1 MGLLDGK
8 VAIVTGAGHGIG
20 RGHALEL
27 AKEGATVLVNDLGTT
42 LSGEGTG
49 KDADLTVDLITKRGG
64 TAASNYEDIAD
75 FEGAGRMV
83 QQAVESFGRLDIVV
97 NNAGIARDAT
107 IWSMTES
114 DWDSVIR
121 VHLKGTFCP
130 THHAINHWRSLSKGG
145 EDVSYGRIINTTS
158 GAGLVG
164 NFGQANYTTAKAGIA
179 AFTMTVSL
187 EVFKMGVTVNCIGPA
202 GATRM
207 AASIPG
213 AGIEAKEPDEFD
225 EWNPMDPSLA
235 SPLVAWLA
243 SDKAG
248 HVTGQ
253 VIRAVKDEIV
263 HMQPWSNGATIRKSG
278 KRWEASELTA
288 VMNADIFHSRAP
300 GLRY

>member
-27 AKEGATVLVNDLGTT
+27 AGEGATVLVNDLGSS
-42 LSGEGTG
+42 LAGEGQG
-49 KDADLTVDLITKRGG
+49 RDADLTVDLIEKRGG
-64 TAASNYEDIAD
+64 TAAANYEDVAD
-75 FEGAGRMV
+75 VEGAARMV
-83 QQAVESFGRLDIVV
+83 SQALELFGRLDILV

-107 IWSMTES
+107 IWGMTEA

-121 VHLKGTFCP
+121 VHLKGTFAP
-130 THHAINHWRSLSKGG
+130 TQAAVRHWRERDKAG
-145 EDVSYGRIINTTS
+145 EDVSYGRVINTTS

-164 NFGQANYTTAKAGIA
+164 NFGQANYTAAKAGIA
-179 AFTMTVSL
+179 AFTQTVSL

-213 AGIEAKEPDEFD
+213 AGIVAKEADDFT
-225 EWNPMDPSLA
+225 EWDRMDPSLA
-235 SPLVAWLA
+235 SPVVAWLA
-243 SDKAG
+243 SDKAA

-253 VIRAVKDEIV
+253 IIRAVGDEIV
-263 HMQPWSNGATIRKSG
+263 LMDGWSNGNTIRKPG
-278 KRWEASELTA
+278 ERWKASELTA
-288 VMNADIFHSRAP
+288 LMNADLFKSRAP

>member
-1 MGLLDGK
+1 MGLLDGR

-27 AKEGATVLVNDLGTT
+27 AKEGAKVVVNDLGST
-42 LSGEGTG
+42 LGGEGSG
-49 KDADLTVDLITKRGG
+49 RDADLTVELITARGG
-64 TAASNYEDIAD
+64 EAVANYEDVAD
-75 FEGAGRMV
+75 MEGAGRMV
-83 QQAVESFGRLDIVV
+83 AQAVDTFGRLDILV

-107 IWSMTES
+107 IWGMTED
-114 DWDSVIR
+114 DWDKVIR
-121 VHLKGTFCP
+121 VHLKGTFAP
-130 THHAINHWRSLSKGG
+130 THHAVNHWRALHKAGQ
-145 EDVSYGRIINTTS
+145 DVSTGRVINTTS

-164 NFGQANYTTAKAGIA
+164 NFGQANYTAAKAGIA

-187 EVFKMGVTVNCIGPA
+187 EVFRMGVTVNAIGPA

-213 AGIEAKEPDEFD
+213 AGIEAREPDEFE
-225 EWNPMDPSLA
+225 EWDPMDPSLS
-235 SPLVAWLA
+235 SPVVAWLA
-243 SDKAG
+243 SDQAA

-263 HMQPWSNGATIRKSG
+263 LMRPWSNGPTIRKPG
-278 KRWEASELTA
+278 KRWEAAELTA
-288 VMNADIFHSRAP
+288 LMNSDVFHCRAP

>member
-1 MGLLDGK
+1 MGLLDGR

-27 AKEGATVLVNDLGTT
+27 AKEGATVLVNDLGTS
-42 LSGEGTG
+42 LKGEGQG
-49 KDADLTVDLITKRGG
+49 RDADLTVNLIRERGG
-64 TAASNYEDIAD
+64 TAEANYEDVAD

-83 QQAVESFGRLDIVV
+83 AQAVDSFGRLDILV

-107 IWSMTES
+107 IWGMGES

-121 VHLKGTFCP
+121 VHLKGTFAP
-130 THHAINHWRSLSKGG
+130 THHAVSHWRALSKAGQ
-145 EDVSYGRIINTTS
+145 DVSTGRIVNTTS

-164 NFGQANYTTAKAGIA
+164 NFGQANYTAAKAGIA

-187 EVFKMGVTVNCIGPA
+187 EVFSMGVTCNAIGPA

-213 AGIEAKEPDEFD
+213 AGIEAREPDEFE
-225 EWNPMDPSLA
+225 EWDPMDPSLS
-235 SPLVAWLA
+235 SPVVAWLA
-243 SDKAG
+243 SDKAA

-263 HMQPWSNGATIRKSG
+263 LMQPWSNGPTIRKAG
-278 KRWEASELTA
+278 RRWEAKELTA
-288 VMNADIFHSRAP
+288 LMNADVFGSRAP

>member
-27 AKEGATVLVNDLGTT
+27 AKEGAKVLVNDLGTS
-42 LSGEGTG
+42 LQGEGTG
-49 KDADLTVDLITKRGG
+49 KDADLTVDLITARGG
-64 TAASNYEDIAD
+64 EAAANYGDVAD
-75 FEGAGRMV
+75 YAQAKELV
-83 QQAVESFGRLDIVV
+83 DQAVDTFGRLDILV

-107 IWSMTES
+107 IWNMTEA

-121 VHLKGTFCP
+121 VHLRGTFCP
-130 THHAINHWRSLSKGG
+130 TTHAVNHWRALSKAG
-145 EDVSYGRIINTTS
+145 EDVSGGRVINTTS

-164 NFGQANYTTAKAGIA
+164 NFGQANYCTAKAGIA
-179 AFTMTVSL
+179 GFTQTVSL
-187 EVFKMGVTVNCIGPA
+187 ELFRLGITVNCIGPA

-213 AGIEAKEPDEFD
+213 AGIEAREPDEFEAWD
-225 EWNPMDPSLA
+225 AMDPSLA
-235 SPLVAWLA
+235 SPIVAWLA
-243 SDKAG
+243 SDQAS

-263 HMQPWSNGATIRKSG
+263 LMEGWRNGPTIRKPEQ
-278 KRWEASELTA
+278 RWEASELTA
-288 VMNADIFHSRAP
+288 LMNADVFGCRAP

>member
-1 MGLLDGK
+1 MGLLDGR

-27 AKEGATVLVNDLGTT
+27 AKEGAFVLVNDLGAS
-42 LSGEGTG
+42 LKGEGAG
-49 KDADLTVDLITKRGG
+49 RDADLTVELIESRGG
-64 TAASNYEDIAD
+64 KAAANYEDVAD
-75 FEGAGRMV
+75 YEGAKRMV
-83 QQAVESFGRLDIVV
+83 DQAVEVFGRLDIVV

-107 IWSMTES
+107 IWGMTED
-114 DWDSVIR
+114 DWDKVIR
-121 VHLKGTFCP
+121 VHLKGTFAP
-130 THHAINHWRSLSKGG
+130 THHAVNHWRALNKAG
-145 EDVSYGRIINTTS
+145 EDVSTGRIINTTS

-164 NFGQANYTTAKAGIA
+164 NFGQANYTAAKAGIA
-179 AFTMTVSL
+179 AFTQTVSL
-187 EVFKMGVTVNCIGPA
+187 EVFKMGITVNAIGPA

-225 EWNPMDPSLA
+225 EWDPMDPSLA

-243 SDKAG
+243 SDKAA

-263 HMQPWSNGATIRKSG
+263 LMEGWSNGNTIRKPG
-278 KRWEASELTA
+278 KRWEAAELTA
-288 VMNADIFHSRAP
+288 LMNADIFKSRAP